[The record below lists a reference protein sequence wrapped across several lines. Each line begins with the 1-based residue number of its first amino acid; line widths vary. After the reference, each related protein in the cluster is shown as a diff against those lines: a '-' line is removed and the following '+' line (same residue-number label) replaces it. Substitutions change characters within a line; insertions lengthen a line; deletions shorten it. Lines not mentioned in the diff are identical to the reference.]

1 MWEVNDPHSG
11 SLRVARLRR
20 VVVGFTEEM
29 LAGIDDLTLETQ
41 KCRSTLIREA
51 CSLYIEERRR
61 AAFREKMKNGYIEM
75 AELNRL
81 LAEELAGDLDPTR
94 VGQFPKSEL
103 SEADAARRNA

>member
-1 MWEVNDPHSG
+1 
-11 SLRVARLRR
+11 
-20 VVVGFTEEM
+20 
-29 LAGIDDLTLETQ
+29 
-41 KCRSTLIREA
+41 
-51 CSLYIEERRR
+51 
-61 AAFREKMKNGYIEM
+61 MKNGYIEM